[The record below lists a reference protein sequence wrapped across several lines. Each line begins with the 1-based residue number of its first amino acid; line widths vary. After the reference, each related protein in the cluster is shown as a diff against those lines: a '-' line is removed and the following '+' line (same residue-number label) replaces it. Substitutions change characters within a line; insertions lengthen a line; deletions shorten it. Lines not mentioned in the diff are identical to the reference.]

1 MAYSFYIDEI
11 YNDFRI
17 SNGDLVLVQGA
28 DNVVQQI
35 RITLKT
41 ELGEW
46 FLNTNFGLPYYSS
59 TKNIND
65 NSTPGILGG
74 NKSAAEIEAYLV
86 AAVLQVPGVVTINRF
101 DLVEVSAQRRVVVN
115 MDVQVESFDFQGIG
129 TQSEV
134 NISLGVGNDG

>member
-1 MAYSFYIDEI
+1 MARKILRVFPICSDLSATAPNFLFTSFQ
-11 YNDFRI
+11 
-17 SNGDLVLVQGA
+17 S
-28 DNVVQQI
+28 
-35 RITLKT
+35 
-41 ELGEW
+41 
-46 FLNTNFGLPYYSS
+46 
-59 TKNIND
+59 
-65 NSTPGILGG
+65 

>member
-11 YNDFRI
+11 YTDFRI
-17 SNGDLVLVQGA
+17 SNGNLVLVQGA

-35 RITLKT
+35 RNTLRT

-59 TKNIND
+59 TKEIND

-74 NKSAAEIEAYLV
+74 NTSAAEIEAYLV

-101 DLVEVSAQRRVVVN
+101 DLTESSGERKVFVD
-115 MDVQVESFDFQGIG
+115 MDVQVESFDFKGIG
-129 TQSEV
+129 TQSSV
-134 NISLGVGNDG
+134 NISLGVGS

>member
-65 NSTPGILGG
+65 NSTPGI
-74 NKSAAEIEAYLV
+74 
-86 AAVLQVPGVVTINRF
+86 
-101 DLVEVSAQRRVVVN
+101 
-115 MDVQVESFDFQGIG
+115 QVESFDFQGIG